1 MLVLLNILSAAF
13 LSFAG
18 GDWVG
23 NGGNL
28 IECADGRLQL
38 LDYYEGIQGRGIT
51 VDVGDGDSFQDHIE
65 IVLARLEKLNPSR
78 ALRYRKWYENFLTDA
93 EFFSDG
99 KFVQIPDTGPIVI
112 PSECNIRQIATQR
125 PESQIMPGDR
135 RYLIDL
141 RLWERISEKDK
152 AGLILHELIYREAI
166 EERQVT
172 STRVR
177 YMTQIL
183 SSSTF
188 ESYSQQQVLELI
200 RIVGLRYLDYGGYE
214 IDLSGAEYHSN
225 GTVQIAW
232 VKTER
237 TWVEFDQDGKFLRV
251 LNK

>member
-38 LDYYEGIQGRGIT
+38 LDYYEGNQGRGIS
-51 VDVGDGDSFQDHIE
+51 VDLGDGDSFQDHIE
-65 IVLARLEKLNPSR
+65 VVLTRLEKLSPSR
-78 ALRYRKWYENFLTDA
+78 ALKYKMWYGNFLIDA
-93 EFFSDG
+93 DFFSDG
-99 KFVQIPDTGPIVI
+99 KFVQIPDTGPIVV
-112 PSECNIRQIATQR
+112 PNSCDIRQIAAQR
-125 PESQIMPGDR
+125 PDSEIMPGDR

-166 EERQVT
+166 EEKQVT

-183 SSSTF
+183 SSSAV
-188 ESYSQQQVLELI
+188 ESYNQLQMLELI
-200 RIVGLRYLDYGGYE
+200 RMVGLRYTDYGGYE
-214 IDLSGAEYHSN
+214 IDLSGTEYYPN
-225 GTVQIAW
+225 GAVQIAW
-232 VKTER
+232 ATTQR
-237 TWVEFDQDGKFLRV
+237 AWIEFDQDGNFLRV
-251 LNK
+251 MSK